1 MGIISRL
8 HDDCFCAFCKAPRR
22 VYTNKHVGLTNVVGA
37 LLLSTGITF
46 AVYGE
51 LDPRGLMLFGLTM
64 VVSEIFIYMRWRSS
78 LVCRLCGF
86 DPLIYKRSPAAASAK
101 VREFYEKA
109 AQDPNFLLSRSPLVA
124 RQKAQRQAERQKHE
138 MLMLEARLTAKSQ
151 GRDVSKLSPG
161 KTL

>member
-22 VYTNKHVGLTNVVGA
+22 VYAKKHVGLTNVVGA
-37 LLLSTGITF
+37 LLLSTGITH

-51 LDPRGLMLFGLTM
+51 LDPRGLMLFCLTM
-64 VVSEIFIYMRWRSS
+64 VGSEIFIFLRWRSS
-78 LVCRLCGF
+78 LICRLCGF
-86 DPLIYKRSPAAASAK
+86 DPIVYKRSPATAALK
-101 VREFYEKA
+101 VREFYEKGKD
-109 AQDPNFLLSRSPLVA
+109 DPNFQLSRSPLVA

-138 MLMLEARLTAKSQ
+138 LLMLEARLMAKSQ

-161 KTL
+161 KSL